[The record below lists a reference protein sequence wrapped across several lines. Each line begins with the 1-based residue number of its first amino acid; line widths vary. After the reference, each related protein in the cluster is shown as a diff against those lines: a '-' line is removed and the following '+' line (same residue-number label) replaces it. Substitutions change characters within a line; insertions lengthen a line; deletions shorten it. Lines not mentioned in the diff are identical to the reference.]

1 MILLNNIVLIVFTV
15 LIVILVLL
23 PPLSRVVCWVV
34 VLIIVAVLVVVVVLL
49 LSIAVSLILVV
60 LAEALETIKSLDFSI
75 KKNSYMKAYHI
86 CWVSQNWINRRLDRH
101 QPAACVRCLQVL
113 LQVGVVVKGHPA
125 LVAHDVLGLQVDLVD
140 VLRKVRVFAFA
151 VGTFCLDM
159 RLILEG
165 NFKH

>member
-1 MILLNNIVLIVFTV
+1 
-15 LIVILVLL
+15 
-23 PPLSRVVCWVV
+23 
-34 VLIIVAVLVVVVVLL
+34 
-49 LSIAVSLILVV
+49 
-60 LAEALETIKSLDFSI
+60 
-75 KKNSYMKAYHI
+75 MKAYHI

-101 QPAACVRCLQVL
+101 QPTACVRCLQVL

-125 LVAHDVLGLQVDLVD
+125 LVAHDVLGLQVDFVD

>member
-1 MILLNNIVLIVFTV
+1 
-15 LIVILVLL
+15 
-23 PPLSRVVCWVV
+23 
-34 VLIIVAVLVVVVVLL
+34 
-49 LSIAVSLILVV
+49 
-60 LAEALETIKSLDFSI
+60 
-75 KKNSYMKAYHI
+75 MKAYHI

-125 LVAHDVLGLQVDLVD
+125 LVAHDVLGLQVDFVD

-159 RLILEG
+159 RLVLKLISLSFYSITPVTQDHFYSINATKDHEISYYIM
-165 NFKH
+165 HAICHLTI

>member
-1 MILLNNIVLIVFTV
+1 
-15 LIVILVLL
+15 
-23 PPLSRVVCWVV
+23 
-34 VLIIVAVLVVVVVLL
+34 
-49 LSIAVSLILVV
+49 
-60 LAEALETIKSLDFSI
+60 
-75 KKNSYMKAYHI
+75 MKAYHI

-125 LVAHDVLGLQVDLVD
+125 LVAHDVLGLQVDFVD

-159 RLILEG
+159 RVILKL
-165 NFKH
+165 NFSDFTPSRQSLRITSTVSMQLRTMKYYTISCTRFVI

>member
-1 MILLNNIVLIVFTV
+1 
-15 LIVILVLL
+15 
-23 PPLSRVVCWVV
+23 
-34 VLIIVAVLVVVVVLL
+34 
-49 LSIAVSLILVV
+49 
-60 LAEALETIKSLDFSI
+60 
-75 KKNSYMKAYHI
+75 MKAYHI

-125 LVAHDVLGLQVDLVD
+125 LVAHDVLGLQVDFVD

-159 RLILEG
+159 RAILKLIFSDFTPSRQSLRITSTVSMQLRTMKYHTISCTR
-165 NFKH
+165 FVI

>member
-1 MILLNNIVLIVFTV
+1 
-15 LIVILVLL
+15 
-23 PPLSRVVCWVV
+23 
-34 VLIIVAVLVVVVVLL
+34 
-49 LSIAVSLILVV
+49 
-60 LAEALETIKSLDFSI
+60 
-75 KKNSYMKAYHI
+75 MKAYHI

-125 LVAHDVLGLQVDLVD
+125 LVAHDVLGLQVDFVD

-159 RLILEG
+159 RLVLKLISLRFYSITPVAQDHFYSINATKDHEISYYIMHAICHL
-165 NFKH
+165 KI

>member
-1 MILLNNIVLIVFTV
+1 
-15 LIVILVLL
+15 
-23 PPLSRVVCWVV
+23 
-34 VLIIVAVLVVVVVLL
+34 
-49 LSIAVSLILVV
+49 
-60 LAEALETIKSLDFSI
+60 
-75 KKNSYMKAYHI
+75 MKAYHI

-125 LVAHDVLGLQVDLVD
+125 LVAHDVLGLQVDFVD

-159 RLILEG
+159 RAILKLIFSDFTPSRQSLRITSTVSMQLRTM
-165 NFKH
+165 KYHTISCT

>member
-1 MILLNNIVLIVFTV
+1 
-15 LIVILVLL
+15 
-23 PPLSRVVCWVV
+23 
-34 VLIIVAVLVVVVVLL
+34 
-49 LSIAVSLILVV
+49 
-60 LAEALETIKSLDFSI
+60 
-75 KKNSYMKAYHI
+75 MKAYHI

-125 LVAHDVLGLQVDLVD
+125 LVAHDVLGLQVDFVD

-159 RLILEG
+159 RVILKL
-165 NFKH
+165 NFSDFTPSRQSLRITSTVSMQVRIMKSHTISCTRFVI

>member
-1 MILLNNIVLIVFTV
+1 
-15 LIVILVLL
+15 
-23 PPLSRVVCWVV
+23 
-34 VLIIVAVLVVVVVLL
+34 
-49 LSIAVSLILVV
+49 
-60 LAEALETIKSLDFSI
+60 
-75 KKNSYMKAYHI
+75 MKAYHI

-125 LVAHDVLGLQVDLVD
+125 LVAHNVLGLQVDFVD

-159 RLILEG
+159 RVILKL
-165 NFKH
+165 NFSDFTPSRQSLRITSTVSMQVRIMKSHTISCTRFVI